1 MVSRS
6 GGAASRCLHAQ
17 QGAGRSP
24 LQIRREIGMNEKDVS
39 AAAAISADG
48 HISRRDGL
56 KLVAAGMA
64 AALLSHASRIEAL
77 SGSLQSTQSERKR
90 EPMSSY
96 IKVGRKTQRPLNS
109 TTRTMAPDRR

>member
-1 MVSRS
+1 
-6 GGAASRCLHAQ
+6 
-17 QGAGRSP
+17 
-24 LQIRREIGMNEKDVS
+24 MNEKDVS

-48 HISRRDGL
+48 HISRRDWL

-64 AALLSHASRIEAL
+64 AALLSHTSRTEAL

-96 IKVGRKTQRPLNS
+96 IKVGQETQRPLNS
-109 TTRTMAPDRR
+109 TTRTMAPDRRWSSSTDGR